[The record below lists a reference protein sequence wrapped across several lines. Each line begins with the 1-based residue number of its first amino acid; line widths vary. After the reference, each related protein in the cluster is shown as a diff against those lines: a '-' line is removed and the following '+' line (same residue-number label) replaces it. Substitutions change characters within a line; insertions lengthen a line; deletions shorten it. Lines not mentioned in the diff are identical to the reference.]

1 MLSLQLKSGEYITIG
16 DDIIVQ
22 IFQDGPVNRVSVQ
35 APRELAI
42 LRGEVQERSG
52 NRPEGLLTKRPASP
66 SRREH
71 NLRQSAKLAQKT
83 SRRRSAAEELTA
95 IANEL
100 STLTENAA
108 TQDRLQALLSRLETL
123 AD

>member
-1 MLSLQLKSGEYITIG
+1 MLSLQLKNGEYITIG
-16 DDIIVQ
+16 DDIVVQ
-22 IFQDGPVNRVSVQ
+22 IFQDGPVNRVAIQ
-35 APRELAI
+35 APRELTI
-42 LRGEVQERSG
+42 LRGEMLEPGS
-52 NRPEGLLTKRPASP
+52 RPEGLLTKRPASP

-71 NLRQSAKLAQKT
+71 NLKQSAKLAQKT
-83 SRRRSAAEELTA
+83 SRRRTAAEELTA

-108 TQDRLQALLSRLETL
+108 TQDRLQDLLSRLETL

>member
-1 MLSLQLKSGEYITIG
+1 MLSLQLKNGEYITIG

-35 APRELAI
+35 APRELTI
-42 LRGEVQERSG
+42 LRGEVLEQQNS
-52 NRPEGLLTKRPASP
+52 RPEGLLTKRPVSP
-66 SRREH
+66 SRRQH
-71 NLRQSAKLAQKT
+71 NLRQSEKLAQKT
-83 SRRRSAAEELTA
+83 ARRRTAAEELTA

-100 STLTENAA
+100 STLTENPA
-108 TQDRLQALLSRLETL
+108 TQDRLQDLLSRLEPL

>member
-22 IFQDGPVNRVSVQ
+22 IFQDGSVNRVAIQ
-35 APRELAI
+35 APRELTI
-42 LRGEVQERSG
+42 LRGELQEKDG
-52 NRPEGLLTKRPASP
+52 ERPEGLLKKRPASP

-83 SRRRSAAEELTA
+83 TRRRSAAEELTA